1 MNGTSLKKIGVDDLL
16 PLLTIDCQKMR
27 VKLSSKTDQKIILN
41 TSFTLDIFVVF
52 FDTSLYDVSVCH

>member
-41 TSFTLDIFVVF
+41 TPGR
-52 FDTSLYDVSVCH
+52 